1 MINLEPDDSG
11 RNRLYLDEDL
21 PTGARQ
27 VALSEDGSVS
37 YTDKAGKLQIIRRKE
52 LIAADVNEV
61 ILWSNDTERPI
72 YWSTPPQDT
81 RFNGEFRP
89 APRFDDLVPITAT
102 RVVIDPELGEVRFFD
117 PLDGP
122 DRRYFEDNLDYDPR
136 NPTISFNSYRN

>member
-81 RFNGEFRP
+81 RFNGEFRQ

-102 RVVIDPELGEVRFFD
+102 RVVIDPELGEV
-117 PLDGP
+117 
-122 DRRYFEDNLDYDPR
+122 
-136 NPTISFNSYRN
+136 